1 MKHLEID
8 QLKKYG
14 ERRLNAEEMMQA
26 VLHLDE
32 CGACFDSLY
41 KMFPALSDRT
51 RKVSPD
57 LLTAGDA
64 EVFHLDYA
72 EHLRPYVDFEA
83 DEVTREIVESHSEN
97 CSSCARAVRDL
108 REFSDSLRL
117 RHETKKAD
125 FANAETSGVTDYR
138 PRRLATENFW
148 RLAVSSIAVLIL
160 GSGGWIFWRQSA
172 SPNFI
177 VQNQTSN
184 AAPQISA
191 NENAFDRQS
200 ENLSANREVK
210 TINLPILPR
219 EINSA
224 NKKSKAIEAENL
236 EPNPAADERLLAA
249 LPPDFRVR
257 FQNAV
262 QTQKIELPAFIAEL
276 REDGNLRGA
285 PNDEKKLILSPNAQA
300 VRDLRPTF
308 RWRKFAAGGESYV
321 ITIYDKDFN
330 QVVVSPV
337 LQATKWQ
344 SNVSLERG
352 KIYKWQIKT
361 AGSAETFAARFRIL
375 DAKAA
380 AGLRE

>member
-1 MKHLEID
+1 
-8 QLKKYG
+8 
-14 ERRLNAEEMMQA
+14 
-26 VLHLDE
+26 
-32 CGACFDSLY
+32 
-41 KMFPALSDRT
+41 
-51 RKVSPD
+51 
-57 LLTAGDA
+57 
-64 EVFHLDYA
+64 
-72 EHLRPYVDFEA
+72 
-83 DEVTREIVESHSEN
+83 
-97 CSSCARAVRDL
+97 
-108 REFSDSLRL
+108 
-117 RHETKKAD
+117 
-125 FANAETSGVTDYR
+125 
-138 PRRLATENFW
+138 
-148 RLAVSSIAVLIL
+148 
-160 GSGGWIFWRQSA
+160 
-172 SPNFI
+172 
-177 VQNQTSN
+177 
-184 AAPQISA
+184 
-191 NENAFDRQS
+191 S

-276 REDGNLRGA
+276 REDSNLRGA
-285 PNDEKKLILSPNAQA
+285 PNDEKKQILSPNAQA

-308 RWRKFAAGGESYV
+308 RWRKFAAAGESYV

-380 AGLRE
+380 AGLREIEIAAPRSPLVRGIGYAAEGLLTEAAQEFQKEINKNPRGKLAQKLKDSLIKNLQR